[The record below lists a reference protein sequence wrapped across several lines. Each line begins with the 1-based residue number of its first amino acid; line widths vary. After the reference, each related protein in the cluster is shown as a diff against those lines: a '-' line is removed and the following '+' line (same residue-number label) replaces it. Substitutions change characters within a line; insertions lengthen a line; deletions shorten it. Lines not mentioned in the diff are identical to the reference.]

1 MKNNMFGRKFKV
13 LKELPCIYKSV
24 GDNYPEYFWAY
35 EENGELDY
43 CIMDDNF
50 GQPSPANTHEGEY
63 AKKLRNRSSKIL
75 EELIEEGYIELVKSN

>member
-43 CIMDDNF
+43 CIMDDKF
-50 GQPSPANTHEGEY
+50 GQPSLANTHKGEY
-63 AKKLRNRSSKIL
+63 AQKLRDRSSKIL
-75 EELIEEGYIELVKSN
+75 EGLIKEGYIELVKSN